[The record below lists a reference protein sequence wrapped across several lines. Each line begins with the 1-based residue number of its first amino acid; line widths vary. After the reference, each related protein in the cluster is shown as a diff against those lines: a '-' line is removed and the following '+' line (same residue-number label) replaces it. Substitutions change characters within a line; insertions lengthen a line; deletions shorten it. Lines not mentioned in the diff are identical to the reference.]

1 MSKIQE
7 QIKKDNERRTLIN
20 KCSSFYFNEMSEQNP
35 MISPSFCHSVFEDKT
50 TKELK
55 KYIKISILLCNISGK
70 TNNLYILL

>member
-1 MSKIQE
+1 MSNIQE

-35 MISPSFCHSVFEDKT
+35 LVSPSFCHSVFENKT
-50 TKELK
+50 VKELK
-55 KYIKISILLCNISGK
+55 KYIKTSISLANISEK